1 MAAKLGLNVEFIAGD
16 WRHGADPQAIEK
28 RLRADADK
36 RIKAVCVV
44 HNETSTGV
52 TSRIAEV
59 RRAIDAAQHPAL
71 FMVDT
76 ISSLAS
82 MDYRHDEWGVDVTVA
97 GSQKGLMLPPG
108 LSFNCISPKAL
119 TASKAARL
127 PRSYWAWDEMT
138 ANGKNGYFPYTPAT
152 NLLYGLAEALK
163 MLDEEGLDAVF
174 ARHQRHAEAAR
185 RAVRAWG
192 LEVYALDPREYS
204 ASLTGVLMPAGHDA
218 DRLRKVILDAFE
230 LSLGTGLTKP
240 VEIVVAAGAG
250 GASDQ
255 MARMM
260 QAAVQKNGLMKQPMV
275 VSLKGGASGAEAL
288 MYMKSSAGDP
298 NKVLIAY
305 SLIYMLP
312 LSAKIPFNWRE
323 LSPVSLIALDQFVLW
338 DNTTLP
344 HANVKDFIAAAK
356 AANPPFKMG
365 GTGSKREDHVLTV
378 FIEKK
383 TGAKF
388 AYLPYKSGGEAA
400 TQLVGN
406 HTQSNVNNPSENLE
420 VWRAG
425 QVRALCVFDKE
436 RIGYKTKVTDKQS
449 WNDIPTCKE
458 EGLDVQYLMLRAMFL
473 PGKVTPEQAAF
484 YVDLFKKVTQTAE
497 YKDYMEKQA
506 LKPIFLT
513 GSDMLKFLE
522 EDDTLNKNL
531 MTEAGF
537 VAN

>member
-1 MAAKLGLNVEFIAGD
+1 MRVHGMTAGLAAL
-16 WRHGADPQAIEK
+16 
-28 RLRADADK
+28 
-36 RIKAVCVV
+36 
-44 HNETSTGV
+44 
-52 TSRIAEV
+52 
-59 RRAIDAAQHPAL
+59 
-71 FMVDT
+71 
-76 ISSLAS
+76 
-82 MDYRHDEWGVDVTVA
+82 
-97 GSQKGLMLPPG
+97 
-108 LSFNCISPKAL
+108 AL
-119 TASKAARL
+119 TGSAL
-127 PRSYWAWDEMT
+127 AWE
-138 ANGKNGYFPYTPAT
+138 P
-152 NLLYGLAEALK
+152 
-163 MLDEEGLDAVF
+163 
-174 ARHQRHAEAAR
+174 
-185 RAVRAWG
+185 
-192 LEVYALDPREYS
+192 
-204 ASLTGVLMPAGHDA
+204 
-218 DRLRKVILDAFE
+218 
-230 LSLGTGLTKP
+230 TKP

-260 QAAVQKNGLMKQPMV
+260 QAAIQKNNLMKQPMV

-323 LSPVSLIALDQFVLW
+323 LTPVSVIALDQFILW

-344 HANVKDFIAAAK
+344 YANVKDFIAAAK
-356 AANPPFKMG
+356 GANPPFKMG

-378 FIEKK
+378 FITKK
-383 TGAKF
+383 TGANF

-436 RIGYKTKVTDKQS
+436 RIQYKTKVTDKQS
-449 WNDIPTCKE
+449 WNDVPTCKE

-473 PGKVTPEQAAF
+473 PGKVTSEQSAF
-484 YVDLFKKVTQTAE
+484 YVELFHKVSQTTE
-497 YKDYMEKQA
+497 YKEYMEKQA

-513 GSDMLKFLE
+513 GSEMLKFLE
-522 EDDTLNKNL
+522 EDDALNKGL

>member
-1 MAAKLGLNVEFIAGD
+1 MSKMRFHASAAALAWVALAG
-16 WRHGADPQAIEK
+16 A
-28 RLRADADK
+28 
-36 RIKAVCVV
+36 
-44 HNETSTGV
+44 
-52 TSRIAEV
+52 
-59 RRAIDAAQHPAL
+59 PA
-71 FMVDT
+71 
-76 ISSLAS
+76 S
-82 MDYRHDEWGVDVTVA
+82 
-97 GSQKGLMLPPG
+97 
-108 LSFNCISPKAL
+108 
-119 TASKAARL
+119 
-127 PRSYWAWDEMT
+127 AWE
-138 ANGKNGYFPYTPAT
+138 P
-152 NLLYGLAEALK
+152 
-163 MLDEEGLDAVF
+163 
-174 ARHQRHAEAAR
+174 
-185 RAVRAWG
+185 
-192 LEVYALDPREYS
+192 
-204 ASLTGVLMPAGHDA
+204 
-218 DRLRKVILDAFE
+218 
-230 LSLGTGLTKP
+230 TKP

-260 QAAVQKNGLMKQPMV
+260 QAAIQKNGLMKQPMV
-275 VSLKGGASGAEAL
+275 VSLKGAASGAEAL
-288 MYMKSSAGDP
+288 IYMKSSEGDP

-323 LSPVSLIALDQFVLW
+323 LTPVAVIALDEFVLW

-344 HANVKDFIAAAK
+344 YKTVPEFIEAAK

-406 HTQSNVNNPSENLE
+406 HTAANVNNPSENLE

-425 QVRALCVFDKE
+425 QVRPLCVFDKE
-436 RIGYKTKVTDKQS
+436 RIQYKAKVTGTMS

-458 EGLDVQYLMLRAMFL
+458 AGLDVQYLMLRAMFL
-473 PGKVTPEQAAF
+473 PGKVSEEQRSF
-484 YVDLFKKVTQTAE
+484 YVELFRKVSQTPE

-513 GSDMLKFLE
+513 GEEMVNFLE
-522 EDDTLNKNL
+522 LDDALNKEL

-537 VAN
+537 VAK